1 MTTMV
6 SAGHVAAG
14 GGVTRDRL
22 RVPWGTVLPLAV
34 VAALGSTFWVVAVR
48 GAVGA
53 IERTSDPFPA
63 WLRESTLLLPLY
75 VFAVLGALTLALRWF
90 GRSGRRTRSTAAT
103 FLLVVA
109 AVSIVGAV
117 VLTANAVYD
126 YQLQATH
133 LDAMNATHGPC
144 SAECVTSQLHDGY
157 VLQVRAV
164 VFGSLMILASN
175 LVLLGLLVGLR
186 GGRLELASS
195 RREPARVGRFD
206 NVELFLVTGLLG
218 AAVIHATAVPEQL
231 SRWPAAG
238 IALLLLTV
246 AEADAALLFLLR
258 LRSAQFVATAVVSA
272 GPLLVWLYSRT
283 AGLPFGPAAGS
294 PEPVGL
300 TDAAVAVLEVATLAV
315 AVVALTSRRPVRP
328 SRSQHSARL
337 ALAGVVAATAV
348 GLAGGAV
355 AAATGQPSHSEH
367 SGHNGPPTVVVGSTV
382 D

>member
-1 MTTMV
+1 
-6 SAGHVAAG
+6 
-14 GGVTRDRL
+14 
-22 RVPWGTVLPLAV
+22 VPWGTVLPLAV

-90 GRSGRRTRSTAAT
+90 GRSGRRTRSTTAT

-133 LDAMNATHGPC
+133 LAAMNATHGPC

>member
-1 MTTMV
+1 MV
-6 SAGHVAAG
+6 ATGHVAG

-34 VAALGSTFWVVAVR
+34 VAAMSSTFWVVSVR

-63 WLRESTLLLPLY
+63 WVRESTLLLPLY

-90 GRSGRRTRSTAAT
+90 GRSARRTRATVAT

-109 AVSIVGAV
+109 AVSLTGAAVLVG
-117 VLTANAVYD
+117 NAVYD

-133 LDAMNATHGPC
+133 LVAMNATHGPC
-144 SAECVTSQLHDGY
+144 DAACVDLQLHDAY

-164 VFGSLMILASN
+164 VLTSLMILTSN

-186 GGRLELASS
+186 GGRLDIASS
-195 RREPARVGRFD
+195 RRAPARAARFD
-206 NVELFLVTGLLG
+206 SVELFLVTGLLG

-231 SRWPAAG
+231 SLWPAAG
-238 IALLLLTV
+238 IALLLLVV
-246 AEADAALLFLLR
+246 AEVDAALLFLLR
-258 LRSAQFVATAVVSA
+258 LRSAQFLVAAVVSA
-272 GPLLVWLYSRT
+272 APLLVWLYSRT
-283 AGLPFGPAAGS
+283 AGLPFGPSAGS
-294 PEPVGL
+294 PEPVGV

-315 AVVALTSRRPVRP
+315 AVMALTSRRPTRT
-328 SRSQHSARL
+328 SGSQHSARL
-337 ALAGVVAATAV
+337 ALAGVVAVTAV
-348 GLAGGAV
+348 GLAGGAI

-367 SGHNGPPTVVVGSTV
+367 TGRQGPPTVVVGSTV